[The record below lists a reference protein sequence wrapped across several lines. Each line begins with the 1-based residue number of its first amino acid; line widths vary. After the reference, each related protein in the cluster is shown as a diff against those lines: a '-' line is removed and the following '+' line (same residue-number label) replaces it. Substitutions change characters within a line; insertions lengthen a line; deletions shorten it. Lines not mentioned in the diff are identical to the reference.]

1 MSYRKKKRP
10 RRGFDGKIHS
20 NSNSNSNNS
29 TKCVNRTGTL
39 FSAAVLVLATLVVY
53 TDTIAVVA
61 FTPVPSSTCAAVVN
75 TNNKEIPI
83 TTTTMSSFSSTK
95 RRRRTRQQVSLDG
108 QGVSIMTSPI
118 VDNNKELPVHFVL
131 ENNVVT
137 IASNG
142 STRTSRLVSTTNK
155 RNRNSK
161 MVRPKSRNSS
171 PRKKP
176 QKKNSRNGVT
186 SRSSSSSLLT
196 REEERQITYS
206 IRDLHR
212 AVRIRD
218 ELSSGDEYDND
229 TDADDKLSTE
239 EDWAKACG
247 LDVLS
252 LRRIMSK
259 GQEARTVLVSANVGL
274 VTSIAKR
281 HYYALKQAT
290 DAGGGVGTI
299 LTLQDMIQEGNIG
312 LMKAAQKFEPERGWR
327 FSTYATYWI
336 RQRILRSISDSSR
349 VIRLPAHVTATL
361 QKLNKARKEM
371 SAEIGRVPSDPEL
384 AHYMKISVDKL
395 RKINEKARSVVSLES
410 PLRLGSNHKAEMDRR
425 TIGDFIASDAP
436 TPEEDAQRKSLQ
448 IDIRAVVNELGDRE
462 REVLILRFGLDNGE
476 FMSTSQTAIQLGI
489 TTDRVRYVE
498 ARALNKLRS
507 PQRNYRLKDYLG
519 SGHRDIAEEKQE
531 QLSSPPMTNP
541 NSNHRRHQCQ
551 KQKQLSIQEKIWFF

>member
-1 MSYRKKKRP
+1 
-10 RRGFDGKIHS
+10 
-20 NSNSNSNNS
+20 
-29 TKCVNRTGTL
+29 
-39 FSAAVLVLATLVVY
+39 
-53 TDTIAVVA
+53 
-61 FTPVPSSTCAAVVN
+61 
-75 TNNKEIPI
+75 
-83 TTTTMSSFSSTK
+83 
-95 RRRRTRQQVSLDG
+95 
-108 QGVSIMTSPI
+108 MTSPI
-118 VDNNKELPVHFVL
+118 LDNNNELPVHFVL

-137 IASNG
+137 LASSG
-142 STRTSRLVSTTNK
+142 STSTSRLVSTTNK

-176 QKKNSRNGVT
+176 QKKIGRNGVT

-196 REEERQITYS
+196 RDEERQITYS

-218 ELSSGDEYDND
+218 ELIRQKEELSSCDEYENSAD
-229 TDADDKLSTE
+229 TEDDFSTE

-395 RKINEKARSVVSLES
+395 RKISDKARSVVSLES

-476 FMSTSQTAIQLGI
+476 FMSTRQTAMQLGI
-489 TTDRVRYVE
+489 TIDRVRYVE

-531 QLSSPPMTNP
+531 QLLSPPMTKP
-541 NSNHRRHQCQ
+541 NSSPRRHQCQ
-551 KQKQLSIQEKIWFF
+551 KQQQLSMQEKIWFF

>member
-1 MSYRKKKRP
+1 MNDKMSYRRKKRP
-10 RRGFDGKIHS
+10 RRGFDGKIHSDS

-61 FTPVPSSTCAAVVN
+61 FTPVPSSTGTVVVN
-75 TNNKEIPI
+75 TNKKEIPI

-108 QGVSIMTSPI
+108 QGVSTMTSPI

-142 STRTSRLVSTTNK
+142 STSTSRLVSTTNK

-176 QKKNSRNGVT
+176 QKKIGRNGVT

-218 ELSSGDEYDND
+218 ELIRQKEELSSCDEYDND
-229 TDADDKLSTE
+229 ADADDKLSTE
-239 EDWAKACG
+239 KDWAKACG

-281 HYYALKQAT
+281 HFYALKQAT

-349 VIRLPAHVTATL
+349 VIRLPAHGMFFL
-361 QKLNKARKEM
+361 
-371 SAEIGRVPSDPEL
+371 
-384 AHYMKISVDKL
+384 
-395 RKINEKARSVVSLES
+395 
-410 PLRLGSNHKAEMDRR
+410 
-425 TIGDFIASDAP
+425 TIHSFNAG
-436 TPEEDAQRKSLQ
+436 
-448 IDIRAVVNELGDRE
+448 
-462 REVLILRFGLDNGE
+462 
-476 FMSTSQTAIQLGI
+476 IQLLFK
-489 TTDRVRYVE
+489 T
-498 ARALNKLRS
+498 K
-507 PQRNYRLKDYLG
+507 K
-519 SGHRDIAEEKQE
+519 
-531 QLSSPPMTNP
+531 
-541 NSNHRRHQCQ
+541 
-551 KQKQLSIQEKIWFF
+551 